1 LDEPILRA
9 SASGEAGGRKNGH
22 PPCGSN
28 GQSLVEFALVVPL
41 LLLLVLGAV
50 EIGRAAYYAI
60 AVVNAARSGV
70 QYGARNSVTAGD
82 NVGIQQA
89 AVNDFPMLSLDN
101 VTIDTSYCECPNGNV
116 APNCVQTDCQD
127 NRFIPYLKVNTQMQI
142 MPLVGF
148 PGLPPSFSFTG
159 AAIMRI

>member
-1 LDEPILRA
+1 M
-9 SASGEAGGRKNGH
+9 
-22 PPCGSN
+22 
-28 GQSLVEFALVVPL
+28 EFALVVPL

-60 AVVNAARSGV
+60 AVVNAARSAV

-82 NVGIQQA
+82 DNGIKQA
-89 AVNDFPMLSLDN
+89 ALNDFPMLSPDN
-101 VTIDTSYCECPNGNV
+101 VTIDTSHCECPNGNL
-116 APNCVQTDCQD
+116 APNCVETDCPVD

-159 AAIMRI
+159 EAIMRIGN